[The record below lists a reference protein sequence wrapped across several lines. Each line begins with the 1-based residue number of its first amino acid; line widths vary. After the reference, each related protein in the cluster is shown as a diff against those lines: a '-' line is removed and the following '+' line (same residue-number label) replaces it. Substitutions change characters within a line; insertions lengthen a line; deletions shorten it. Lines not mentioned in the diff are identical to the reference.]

1 MQGRRQTGEI
11 LALLVLFAAILTLA
25 VVGFGWRSWAPEV
38 ASEHGVGVDGVIRYL
53 IRATGFVL
61 IFGTCSL
68 MWFVWKYGRGKPT
81 GTLQI
86 SRRAEILAS
95 LLPVLAMALIAETG
109 VLIKG
114 LPVWEQVYGE
124 TPDGALVVEVTG
136 KQFEWIVRYPGPDGK
151 FGDTEPALI
160 DNVTNMGGLDP
171 DDPAGRDDIVLRNQ
185 VHVVVDRPVALR
197 LRARDVLHSFSVPAM
212 RIKQDAIPG
221 SIISTHF
228 VPTRVGEFEIACAE
242 LCGMGHYRM
251 RARIVVHEPA
261 DFDDWLAERGGS
273 AGGGTGEATGG
284 AAGVVSGGAQ

>member
-11 LALLVLFAAILTLA
+11 LALLALFSTILA
-25 VVGFGWRSWAPEV
+25 MMVVGFGWQNWAPEV
-38 ASEHGVGVDGVIRYL
+38 ASEHGAGVDGVIRYL
-53 IRATGFVL
+53 VVVTGAVL
-61 IFGTCSL
+61 IIGTCSL
-68 MWFVWKYGRGKPT
+68 MWFVWSYGRGRPT
-81 GTLQI
+81 GTLRI
-86 SRRAEILAS
+86 SRRAEIFAS

-109 VLIKG
+109 VLLKG
-114 LPVWEQVYGE
+114 IPVWEQVYGE

-136 KQFEWIVRYPGPDGK
+136 KQFEWIVRYPGPDGE
-151 FGDTEPALI
+151 FGETAPALI

-185 VHVVVDRPVALR
+185 VHVVVGRPVALR

-261 DFDDWLAERGGS
+261 DFDDWLAARGRATGGGADVDGGAD
-273 AGGGTGEATGG
+273 AGGGA
-284 AAGVVSGGAQ
+284 GGAQ

>member
-11 LALLVLFAAILTLA
+11 LALLAMFTAILVMT
-25 VVGFGWRSWAPEV
+25 VVGFGWRNWAPEV
-38 ASEHGVGVDGVIRYL
+38 ASEHGVGVDAVIQYL
-53 IRATGFVL
+53 LLATGFVL
-61 IFGTCSL
+61 LVGTLFL
-68 MWFVWKYGRGKPT
+68 MWFVWKYGRGRPT
-81 GTLQI
+81 GSLKI

-95 LLPVLAMALIAETG
+95 LIPVLAMALIAETG

-124 TPDGALVVEVTG
+124 TPEGALVVEVTG

-151 FGDTEPALI
+151 FGATEPELI
-160 DNVTNMGGLDP
+160 DNVTNMGGIDP
-171 DDPAGRDDIVLRNQ
+171 DDPAGQDDIVLRNQ
-185 VHVVVDRPVALR
+185 VHVAVGQPVALR

-221 SIISTHF
+221 TIIPTHF
-228 VPTRVGEFEIACAE
+228 VPTRTGEFEIACAE

-261 DFDDWLAERGGS
+261 EFEDWLAERS
-273 AGGGTGEATGG
+273 RA
-284 AAGVVSGGAQ
+284 VGGAQ

>member
-11 LALLVLFAAILTLA
+11 LALLTLFFAILVMM
-25 VVGFGWRSWAPEV
+25 VVGFGWQNWAPEV
-38 ASEHGVGVDGVIRYL
+38 ASEHGAGVDGVIRYL
-53 IRATGFVL
+53 VLATGAVL
-61 IFGTCSL
+61 IFGTLAL
-68 MWFVWKYGRGKPT
+68 MWFVWKYGRGKET
-81 GTLQI
+81 GTLLI
-86 SRRAEILAS
+86 SRRTEILAS
-95 LLPVLAMALIAETG
+95 LLPVIAMALIAETG
-109 VLIKG
+109 VLLKG

-136 KQFEWIVRYPGPDGK
+136 KQFEWIVRYPGADGE
-151 FGDTEPALI
+151 FGETEPALI

-171 DDPAGRDDIVLRNQ
+171 NDPAGRDDIVIRNQ
-185 VHVVVDRPVALR
+185 VHVVVGRPVALR

-261 DFDDWLAERGGS
+261 DFDDWLAERGGI
-273 AGGGTGEATGG
+273 AVGGTGG
-284 AAGVVSGGAQ
+284 AAGVVSGGAR